1 MVNKAS
7 KTKNAE
13 EPVVGVFYKIIIKRN
28 LCGCKCGSRES
39 ASSDLIMGLCSSSAA
54 EEASEEVPGFA
65 DTSDVMKEEA
75 SRPPLPKVLPREG
88 LPRHIQTSVDALSNL
103 SANEV
108 RRVCAA
114 MEREVFV
121 PGATILTQG
130 DTTDK
135 LYILARGRVNL
146 AITQPP
152 SGTTSNEGSFVAELE
167 VPMHFGES
175 ALLAP
180 GGRGKARNSSV
191 LVPDTKMKRTKGE
204 GDDAKAGVVECFTI
218 SAGAFAECLEPPSTI
233 DHFIA
238 RVDPPDQNVTR
249 HAQEIP
255 KSELRQVAL
264 LGTGTSGRV
273 FLVAR
278 GGRREDDNVQYFA
291 MKVLLKSDVEE
302 SKQSRMIER
311 ERRLLKSVDHPFVVK
326 FYGEYESPSEVALL
340 QEFCQGGELF
350 ALLHPQTGEEHGIP
364 SSEAR
369 FHAAVIQRAVSH
381 IHSRGII
388 YRDLKPENVL
398 IDSNGYCKVIDFGL
412 SKKLGATE
420 LTTTLCG
427 TVEYVAPEM
436 INGHGYTRAVDW
448 WAFGILLY
456 EMVAGRTPFFANN
469 DHQVC
474 QNIMAGK
481 IRFLRKFDPE
491 DKAFLKKLL
500 VADPSRRLTDA
511 DKIRSDECL
520 QFDGVEE
527 LESYG
532 AEAPWIPDIIDGEDT
547 SCFQA
552 TSPKQDQLMPPVLS
566 PTRT

>member
-1 MVNKAS
+1 
-7 KTKNAE
+7 
-13 EPVVGVFYKIIIKRN
+13 
-28 LCGCKCGSRES
+28 
-39 ASSDLIMGLCSSSAA
+39 MGLCSSSAA
-54 EEASEEVPGFA
+54 EDMPGFT
-65 DTSDVMKEEA
+65 DTSEVMKEETTK
-75 SRPPLPKVLPREG
+75 PPLPEEVLSREG
-88 LPRHIQTSVDALSNL
+88 LPQHIRTSVDALSNL

-121 PGATILTQG
+121 PGATILMQG
-130 DTTDK
+130 DITDK
-135 LYILARGRVNL
+135 LYILARGRLNL
-146 AITQPP
+146 FIAQPP
-152 SGTTSNEGSFVAELE
+152 NNEGSFVAQLE

-180 GGRGKARNSSV
+180 GGRGKARKSSV
-191 LVPDTKMKRTKGE
+191 LVPDTKMKCARGE

-218 SAGAFAECLEPPSTI
+218 SAGAFVECLEPPSTI

-238 RVDPPDQNVTR
+238 RIDPPDQNAELVADHVTR
-249 HAQEIP
+249 HAQVIP
-255 KSELRQVAL
+255 KTELRQVAL

-278 GGRREDDNVQYFA
+278 GGGREDDHVQYFA
-291 MKVLLKSDVEE
+291 KKVLLKSDVEE

-369 FHAAVIQRAVSH
+369 FHAAVIQRAVGH

-398 IDSNGYCKVIDFGL
+398 IDSNGYCKIIDFGL

-420 LTTTLCG
+420 MTTTLCG

-436 INGHGYTRAVDW
+436 IDGHGYTRAIDW
-448 WAFGILLY
+448 WAFGILMY

-491 DKAFLKKLL
+491 DKTFLKKLL

-552 TSPKQDQLMPPVLS
+552 ASPKQDQLMPPMLS